1 MLRDIGIIMLCSGV
15 VLLTI
20 ALVLIF
26 VLRIPDLLDEL
37 SGRKAKRQIKRLK
50 ELNVGTGSLEGM
62 ATDDVYMAIS
72 SGSLL
77 SEEIRVKT
85 EKDSD
90 ISEGVSTTGNIQK
103 AFSESVD
110 SVSGSIV
117 SSGEEE
123 TSPVARVF
131 DVSNISDSD
140 DKEENP
146 TDFMDDEEGVT
157 SYVGDGEV
165 TGMLNEVQEFV
176 ANKKNIVIIEEQTSL
191 I

>member
-90 ISEGVSTTGNIQK
+90 ISEDVSTTGNIQK

-131 DVSNISDSD
+131 DVSNISDSV